1 MVSAVRDGVVEMHVA
16 MRATPPL
23 RMFAMPKSSAVQ
35 TDVIVH
41 CLPNMSQR
49 RVYEFAATNLRDTL
63 LVRPSVESG
72 PVNLARVLA
81 LEEKGLG
88 LSVLE
93 AEDLAVTTDVEL
105 ALFMPSANVRPIV
118 VFHPRPPRVRV
129 VAVAM
134 AGFRR
139 LRGERRDVEGQCNAP
154 CPGRSFDR

>member
-1 MVSAVRDGVVEMHVA
+1 MV
-16 MRATPPL
+16 
-23 RMFAMPKSSAVQ
+23 
-35 TDVIVH
+35 
-41 CLPNMSQR
+41 
-49 RVYEFAATNLRDTL
+49 ATNLRDTL

-105 ALFMPSANVRPIV
+105 ALFMPSANVQLVV
-118 VFHPRPPRVRV
+118 VFHPPPPGVRFG
-129 VAVAM
+129 AVAIT
-134 AGFRR
+134 GFRR
-139 LRGERRDVEGQCNAP
+139 LGGERRDVEGQCNAP